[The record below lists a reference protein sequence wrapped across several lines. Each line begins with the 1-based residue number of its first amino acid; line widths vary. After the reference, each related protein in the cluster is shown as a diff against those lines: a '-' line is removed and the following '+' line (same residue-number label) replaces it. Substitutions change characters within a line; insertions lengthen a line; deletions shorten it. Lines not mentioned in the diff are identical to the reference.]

1 MTSFSIN
8 GRRRNP
14 LMALAQIWIA
24 VQTGEISCLIAEL
37 TWPEPLTRTH
47 TDTHTYTHLHIHTY
61 THTTTHTPTVL
72 HTHLHTHTYTYT
84 HAPKRPNTHARVR
97 THTRAQTHIH
107 THIQL
112 YTVSQKNCAKLFLSE
127 LCKIFINCNNFLYGR
142 WQNGWNYML
151 YIHFHLASLMLS
163 HYLVKHKSTKF
174 YSF

>member
-107 THIQL
+107 THTYSYIRCL
-112 YTVSQKNCAKLFLSE
+112 RKTVQSCFCQNFVKFSSIVI
-127 LCKIFINCNNFLYGR
+127 IFCMVDGKMAEI
-142 WQNGWNYML
+142 ML